1 MKNLTEQPNSGLGFE
16 PGTMPV
22 QSKSAALNR
31 LTVTLSEEVKYEDL
45 HMPHKTYEG
54 EERESKL

>member
-1 MKNLTEQPNSGLGFE
+1 MKNLTEQPNSGWGFE

-22 QSKSAALNR
+22 QSK
-31 LTVTLSEEVKYEDL
+31 TVTLGEEVKYKDL

-54 EERESKL
+54 GERESKL